1 MSGTVA
7 DRKRLLRVTA
17 GNLRNNH
24 LYVTGHLDF
33 FPPGCVGGAR
43 KDAGRNGNGAGI
55 QVFLAGLNRVVETD
69 IGCDARTGKP
79 RGFFRGRT
87 WVREFFEHHRIKTGD
102 VLALERT
109 AARQY
114 RLYPFEAKTE
124 RRDDWHRFL
133 AGPVAGEGPTVLEL
147 FAGCGGMALGF
158 KRAGYRTVLAN
169 EWDSAACE
177 TLRANVTDRVA
188 QCAIQEMD
196 RFPDADVIAGGPP
209 CQGFSNLGE
218 RVPNDP
224 RNQLW
229 RHFMRAVEQV
239 RPRAFVLENVPPLLS
254 SQEFVEIT
262 KLGESLGY
270 GVVGRVLNAA
280 DYGAPQTRKRAIVIG
295 LVNSVPSYPEPT
307 HADPEKFGPLF
318 RSSAKHWVTVR
329 DAIGDLPFEP
339 TGENWHIGRNPTP
352 MSLERY
358 RHIPPGGN
366 RWNLPTRLMPECWRR
381 KTKGGTDLFGRLWWD
396 RPSVTIRTE
405 FYKPEKGRYLHPEV
419 HRPITHREAAR
430 LQGFPDDFEF
440 RGTRIQVGVQI
451 GNAVPPPLAEAV
463 ARHVASLILEA
474 GAASP
479 TLIRPR
485 GNERNGKAK
494 A

>member
-17 GNLRNNH
+17 GNLRNSH
-24 LYVTGHLDF
+24 IYVSGHFDF
-33 FPPGCVGGAR
+33 FPPECIGSPR
-43 KDAGRNGNGAGI
+43 KSRNGNGHTGI
-55 QVFLAGLNRVVETD
+55 EIFLDGLNQTVETD
-69 IGCDARTGKP
+69 IGTDARTGKP
-79 RGFFRGRT
+79 RRFFRGRT
-87 WVREFFEHHRIKTGD
+87 WVREFFEHHDIKTGD

-109 AARQY
+109 AKRKY
-114 RLYPFEAKTE
+114 RLYPFDAKTD
-124 RRDDWHRFL
+124 RQHDWHEWL
-133 AGPVAGEGPTVLEL
+133 DEPPPGEGPTVLEL

-158 KRAGYRTVLAN
+158 KRAGFRTVLAN
-169 EWDSAACE
+169 EWDAAACE
-177 TLRANVTDRVA
+177 TLRANITDRVA

-196 RFPDADVIAGGPP
+196 RFPAADVIAGGPP

-229 RHFMRAVEQV
+229 RHFMRAVEDV
-239 RPRAFVLENVPPLLS
+239 RPKAFVMENVPPLLA

-262 KLGESLGY
+262 RLATSLGY
-270 GVVGRVLNAA
+270 RVAGRVLNAA
-280 DYGAPQTRKRAIVIG
+280 DYGTPQTRKRAIVIG
-295 LVNSVPSYPEPT
+295 VRGGEPSHPEPT
-307 HADPEKFGPLF
+307 HADTSKLRPLLAGSI
-318 RSSAKHWVTVR
+318 RRWVTVR
-329 DAIGDLPFEP
+329 DAIGDLPLKP
-339 TGENWHIGRNPTP
+339 TEENWHIGRSPTP

-366 RWNLPTRLMPECWRR
+366 RWNLPPRLMPECWKK

-405 FYKPEKGRYLHPEV
+405 FYKPEKGRYLHPEA

-430 LQGFPDDFEF
+430 LQGFPDDFDF
-440 RGTRIQVGVQI
+440 QGTRIQVGVQI
-451 GNAVPPPLAEAV
+451 GNAVPPSLAEAI
-463 ARHVASLILEA
+463 ARHVACLIETTA
-474 GAASP
+474 TRSAVGAKRSG
-479 TLIRPR
+479 T
-485 GNERNGKAK
+485 NGKTK